1 MKALWLLIKQIFVL
15 YSDILNYLS
24 IFVLTYIRQMEGD
37 HIKINYWLLPFS
49 WLYGLI
55 VGIRNLMFDFGM
67 LASKSFPLPVIC
79 VGNITVGGT
88 GKTPH
93 TEYLIRLLSPRHQ
106 VAVLS
111 RGYKRKSKG
120 YHLATGASNMT
131 EIGDEPYQMKQK
143 FPHAHVAVDK
153 NRCHGIEQL
162 MKEEVQPPTD
172 VVILDDA
179 YQHRYVQ
186 AGLNILLMDYHR
198 LIYFDQLLPVGR
210 LREHKAGIRRADIV
224 IVTKCP
230 RNITSMERRGIERN
244 LDLESWQKVFF
255 TAYKYPET
263 IGDIGDNP
271 LLVTGI
277 ASPAQMVYDLQK
289 FIPQFEVM
297 SFPDH
302 HHFTEKDLADIRNRA
317 NGRTI
322 LTTEKDATR
331 LHDVENLHV
340 LPIEVE
346 FIDGKQEEFD
356 QTITSY
362 VKKNSRNSI
371 LNQSKITWQQK

>member
-1 MKALWLLIKQIFVL
+1 
-15 YSDILNYLS
+15 
-24 IFVLTYIRQMEGD
+24 MEGD

-49 WLYGLI
+49 WLYGLG

-93 TEYLIRLLSPRHQ
+93 TEYLIRLLSPRYQ

-120 YHLATGASNMT
+120 YQLATEASKMR

-153 NRCHGIEQL
+153 KRCHGIEQL
-162 MKEEVQPPTD
+162 MKEDVQPPTD

-198 LIYFDQLLPVGR
+198 LIYLDQLLPAGR
-210 LREHKAGIRRADIV
+210 LREHKAGIYRADMV
-224 IVTKCP
+224 IITKCP
-230 RNITSMERRGIERN
+230 RNLTPMERRGIERN

-263 IGDIGDNP
+263 IADIGDNP

-289 FIPQFEVM
+289 LIPQFEVL

-302 HHFTEKDLADIRNRA
+302 HNFTEKDLADIRNRA
-317 NGRTI
+317 KGRTI

-371 LNQSKITWQQK
+371 LNQSKKTWQQK